1 MKNKLTEMMARRFS
15 SAANTAAG
23 RQRGATALEYLVLAA
38 VIIVGLFIAG
48 ALFWGEGGAINDV
61 FDEIGKTLTGKVKG
75 AGAGA
80 GAD

>member
-48 ALFWGEGGAINDV
+48 ALFWGEGGKIEGV
-61 FDEIGKTLTGKVKG
+61 FENIGDKLDTKVNSAK
-75 AGAGA
+75 
-80 GAD
+80 